1 MHSYYLSLMVKG
13 GHMHWRLREIAEPE
27 RWNAKKLAEA
37 TGLAYN
43 TVWGIWTNRS
53 KRADL
58 DTLATLARVLK
69 IQPGDLLSNLESED
83 IAGKTEAAA

>member
-1 MHSYYLSLMVKG
+1 MV
-13 GHMHWRLREIAEPE
+13 HWRLREIAEPE
-27 RWNAKKLAEA
+27 RWNPKKISDA

-58 DTLATLARVLK
+58 DTLMALAKLLGV
-69 IQPGDLLSNLESED
+69 QPGELIGHREPAEKLAS
-83 IAGKTEAAA
+83 KRAA

>member
-1 MHSYYLSLMVKG
+1 MAAR
-13 GHMHWRLREIAEPE
+13 WRLREIAEPE
-27 RWNAKKLAEA
+27 RWTARKLSLA

-43 TVWGIWTNRS
+43 TVWGLWTNKS

-69 IQPGDLLSNLESED
+69 IHPSELIGESDES
-83 IAGKTEAAA
+83 ALVVEGSLHVT